1 MTENEKKQVLE
12 IIESAIGRVEA
23 IHPYKIHG
31 DYATYCEYNEGWS
44 DCADRIRGE
53 IALALRQKGG

>member
-1 MTENEKKQVLE
+1 MTRKETKRMTGTMAKNEEKRVLE

-31 DYATYCEYNEGWS
+31 DCQLLMAEVMSLPPG
-44 DCADRIRGE
+44 R
-53 IALALRQKGG
+53 